1 MKVILK
7 QDIKGVGKK
16 DQIINAA
23 DGYARNFLFPRGL
36 AVPAD
41 TGNLNN
47 LAAKNKAE
55 AAKKERNLE
64 NSKKLAEELKSK
76 VLTIQVKA
84 GSNGKLFGGVTSKEI
99 SEALKNQL
107 NVDIDKK
114 KVVLNEV
121 IKQEGVFTVDL
132 KLQEGV
138 NAKVKVHVKAI

>member
-121 IKQEGVFTVDL
+121 IKQEGVFTIDL

-138 NAKVKVHVKAI
+138 NAQVKVHVKAI

>member
-23 DGYARNFLFPRGL
+23 DGYARNFLFPKGL

-41 TGNLNN
+41 AGNLNN
-47 LAAKNKAE
+47 LKAKNE
-55 AAKKERNLE
+55 AQAAQKEKNLE
-64 NSKKLAEELKSK
+64 NSKKLAEELKTK
-76 VLTIQVKA
+76 ILVIDVKA

-99 SEALKNQL
+99 SEALKKQL

-114 KVVLNEV
+114 KILLNEV
-121 IKQEGVFTVDL
+121 IKQEGIFPVDL
-132 KLQEGV
+132 KLPEGII
-138 NAKVKVHVKAI
+138 AKIKGHVRAV

>member
-16 DQIINAA
+16 DQVINAA
-23 DGYARNFLFPRGL
+23 DGYARNFLIPRGM

-41 TGNLNN
+41 TGNMNTLK
-47 LAAKNKAE
+47 AKNDANS
-55 AAKKERNLE
+55 ARKERDLKE
-64 NSKKLAEELKSK
+64 SKRLAEELKTK
-76 VLTIQVKA
+76 MLTISVKA

-99 SEALKNQL
+99 SEALKKQL
-107 NVDIDKK
+107 NVDVDKK
-114 KVVLNEV
+114 KVLLNDV

-138 NAKVKVHVKAI
+138 VAQIKVTVKAN